1 MVTTL
6 MDKQK
11 LARLPALVCK
21 DLQLGMI
28 YIDTLG
34 VIRFL
39 NEKAAEVIGLAS
51 EELMNHKMIDVL
63 PECKLTDVLQTRR
76 SYSCHRF
83 TLNHTNEIIGNYY
96 PLINEKQH
104 LEGAY
109 MLFHKRNSIERL
121 GKNVTNANDIE
132 RMLELILRHSNDM
145 ITVVDAS
152 GKYKMLSDH
161 LARQLQVD
169 KASLIGKQATIDM
182 FQGNKVHLEVLKHR
196 RAITKR
202 REYIGQTVYEIYAT
216 PYIVAGKL
224 KGSIAIYQDITNK
237 MKLKDKMMMI
247 QDVVRNLERTFTFN
261 DMIFQSD
268 AMIAVEEQA
277 KYAASSTI
285 PVLLTGNQGTEK
297 SVLANAI
304 HHESSRKYNKFI
316 HFHATD
322 LEVNRMDQLMAG
334 NGGTI
339 FIEGLESVSTDIQKA
354 FVDMIQ
360 HKSITIDHV
369 SHPVNIRFIIGL
381 QKPVSNVFV
390 ANLLDALQ
398 LIEITLAPLSKRA
411 ADFDGIIGRN
421 LTIMNH
427 LHKTKVLRV
436 SDEARDLLLQHPW
449 QGDVKELE
457 AVLYLAFTLVK
468 PTDTEIDIA
477 HLPSLLYVN
486 LNDKTPKKVVSL
498 QKKMDEYERSYIK
511 DIYVQYHF
519 NKTETAKVLGISV
532 RNLYYKIEKF
542 NLDET

>member
-6 MDKQK
+6 MDKNEST
-11 LARLPALVCK
+11 ALPALICK

-34 VIRFL
+34 VIRFI
-39 NEKAAEVIGLAS
+39 NEKAVEITGLAS
-51 EELMNHKMIDVL
+51 EDVMNQKMIDVL
-63 PECKLTDVLQTRR
+63 PGCKLTDILQTRR
-76 SYSCHRF
+76 SYSYHCF

-109 MLFHKRNSIERL
+109 MLFHKRTSIERL

-132 RMLELILRHSNDM
+132 RMLELILRYSNDM

-152 GKYKMLSDH
+152 GKYKMLSDC
-161 LARQLQVD
+161 LAKQLQVD
-169 KASLIGKQATIDM
+169 KGALIGKQATIDM

-202 REYIGQTVYEIYAT
+202 RECIGQTIYEIYAT

-224 KGSIAIYQDITNK
+224 KGSIAIYQDITDTI
-237 MKLKDKMMMI
+237 KLKDKMMMI
-247 QDVVRNLERTFTFN
+247 QDVVRNLERTFTFK
-261 DMIFQSD
+261 DMIFESD

-285 PVLLTGNQGTEK
+285 PVLLTGSNGTEK

-322 LEVNRMDQLMAG
+322 LELNSMDQIMDG

-360 HKSITIDHV
+360 HKRITIDHV
-369 SHPVNIRFIIGL
+369 SYPVNIRFIIAL
-381 QKPVSNVFV
+381 QKPVNKTLV
-390 ANLLDALQ
+390 ANLLHSLQ
-398 LIEITLAPLSKRA
+398 FIEITLAPLSKRE
-411 ADFDGIIGRN
+411 ADFDGILRRY

-427 LHKTKVLRV
+427 VHKTNVLTV
-436 SDEARDLLLQHPW
+436 SDKARDLLLNYPW

-457 AVLYLAFTLVK
+457 AVLYLAFILVK
-468 PTDTEIDIA
+468 PTDTEIDLE
-477 HLPSLLYVN
+477 HFPSLLYVN
-486 LNDKTPKKVVSL
+486 LNNKTPKKVVPL
-498 QKKMDEYERSYIK
+498 QEKMDEYERAYLK
-511 DIYVQYHF
+511 DIYEQYHF